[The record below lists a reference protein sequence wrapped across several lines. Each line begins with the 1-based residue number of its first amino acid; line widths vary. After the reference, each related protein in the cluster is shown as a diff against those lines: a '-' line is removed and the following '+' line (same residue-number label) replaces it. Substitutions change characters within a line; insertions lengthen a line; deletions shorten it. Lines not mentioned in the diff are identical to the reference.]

1 MDKYAKPPLSFS
13 RQIGLLKSR
22 GLVVKSPPTAEA
34 FLSQVN
40 YYRFSAYCLPFESA
54 RHQFKTGVTFEEI
67 RELYEFD
74 RHLRFLID
82 EALEIIEIAMRSAV
96 AYHLSHKYG

>member
-1 MDKYAKPPLSFS
+1 MNKYTKPPLSFS
-13 RQIGLLKSR
+13 QQIDLLKSR
-22 GLVVKSPPTAEA
+22 GLIAKSQPKAEA

-67 RELYEFD
+67 REVIGSNLS
-74 RHLRFLID
+74 LT
-82 EALEIIEIAMRSAV
+82 ACAV
-96 AYHLSHKYG
+96 WTG